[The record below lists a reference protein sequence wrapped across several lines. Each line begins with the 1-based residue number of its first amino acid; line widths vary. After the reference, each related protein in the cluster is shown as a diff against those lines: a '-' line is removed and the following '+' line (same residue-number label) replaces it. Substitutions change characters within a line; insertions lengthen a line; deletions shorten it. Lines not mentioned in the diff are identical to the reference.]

1 MNPFNIFI
9 KLEFYKNRQL
19 VFYTPAFFKE
29 STRGQS
35 DRAFAL
41 YLANLDSSLQHP
53 MWSSEARAG
62 VIPEHS

>member
-35 DRAFAL
+35 HRAFAL
-41 YLANLDSSLQHP
+41 YLANLDSVPSTPCGLQKH
-53 MWSSEARAG
+53 EQ
-62 VIPEHS
+62 E